1 VNSSH
6 LTHLDNN
13 LDDTI
18 PAGGRDNE
26 AEKPEVSPELDTRS
40 NLLACLEA
48 LLFVAPGP
56 VTASQLA
63 TAVNIP
69 TPEVE
74 CGLRELEKLYSQEAL
89 LHGLRLQHFGGQL
102 QLTTSPEIAPI
113 IERFLGMDVNS
124 RLSRASL
131 ETLSIVMYKQPVTRP
146 QIDAIRGVN
155 SDAVLKG
162 LLLKG
167 LVQEI
172 GRAEAPGRP
181 ILYSITQECLQIF
194 GLSSLADLPPLELE
208 EKDGLER

>member
-1 VNSSH
+1 MNSLH
-6 LTHLDNN
+6 PTPLDTTH
-13 LDDTI
+13 DDTI
-18 PAGGRDNE
+18 STIGRNNE
-26 AEKPEVSPELDTRS
+26 VDDPGASPELDARS

-63 TAVNIP
+63 AAINIP

-74 CGLRELEKLYSQEAL
+74 RGLHELEKMYSQEAP
-89 LHGLRLQHFGGQL
+89 LHGLRLQRFSGQL
-102 QLTTSPEIAPI
+102 QLTTSPEIALI
-113 IERFLGMDVNS
+113 IERFLGMDVSS

-131 ETLSIVMYKQPVTRP
+131 ETLAIVMYKQPVTRP

-155 SDAVLKG
+155 SDAVLKS

-167 LVQEI
+167 LVQEV

-194 GLSSLADLPPLELE
+194 GLNSLAELPPLELE
-208 EKDGLER
+208 EKDRIE